1 MEYNVFLCRAKEY
14 QSTLA
19 QMRRAQTSIQKRNH
33 FCKRQLPDTRV
44 KFSFC
49 DNDFPKDLNVTNFQ
63 QNLVICA

>member
-49 DNDFPKDLNVTNFQ
+49 DNDFPKDLKKLFQ
-63 QNLVICA
+63 ENLVICA